1 MDVKI
6 KRILFD
12 RLCKDTV
19 ESILFVRV
27 NVCRHRNFPGSF
39 ERNFIGSVIGIIAVN
54 YKTYDCIY
62 VRGDINS

>member
-6 KRILFD
+6 KRILFNK
-12 RLCKDTV
+12 LCKDTV

-27 NVCRHRNFPGSF
+27 NVGRHRNFPGSF
-39 ERNFIGSVIGIIAVN
+39 ERNIIGSVIGMIAVN
-54 YKTYDCIY
+54 YKTYDRIY